1 MKYEKET
8 LSQLDI
14 LQLATLS
21 NIESNKAHDVVLMI
35 FLANLG
41 MATIP
46 GLWIKLVCMV
56 IGFGWLVYGAV
67 VYVRLDRIGD
77 ELKKKYKE
85 RMRQS
90 EKEGGKDENH

>member
-1 MKYEKET
+1 MKYDKET

-46 GLWIKLVCMV
+46 CLWIKLVCMV